1 LRQSSSK
8 TRFWFAAK
16 RFGLGWGI
24 PVTWQG
30 WATVIV
36 YAALLSAGMMSLPT
50 RESRLLCLTL
60 LSVALIAVVVWKGE
74 RTEQRRQRHR

>member
-1 LRQSSSK
+1 MRQSSSK

-16 RFGLGWGI
+16 RFGIGWGI

-30 WATVIV
+30 WATVIA
-36 YAALLSAGMMSLPT
+36 YAALLSAGMTKLPT
-50 RESRLLCLTL
+50 GESRLLCLIL